1 MVVLLSGSWFPPA
14 SSIAGLPTVSLKVA
28 ELEPPAGCRYRI
40 SPKKWGIFHPENV
53 ILVHNPAGGFANS
66 DFKNA
71 VALEQGE

>member
-1 MVVLLSGSWFPPA
+1 M
-14 SSIAGLPTVSLKVA
+14 
-28 ELEPPAGCRYRI
+28 EPPAGYQYRI

-71 VALEQGE
+71 VILLNGFDYLRKKMYNQFGHTINKLRH

>member
-1 MVVLLSGSWFPPA
+1 
-14 SSIAGLPTVSLKVA
+14 LPTVSLKVA
-28 ELEPPAGCRYRI
+28 EMEPPAGYQYRI

-71 VALEQGE
+71 LVGEWGETEKHLTK